1 MEFHPSPPD
10 VTAQKFSDH
19 KSWNICRSL
28 NQNKHPFHIKIN
40 TMKTATFIFAV
51 IFAVFGLLCT
61 VSYFW
66 FQAFHFGLFAGIAY
80 LISWLM
86 FIDLKGG
93 LKHD

>member
-1 MEFHPSPPD
+1 
-10 VTAQKFSDH
+10 
-19 KSWNICRSL
+19 
-28 NQNKHPFHIKIN
+28 
-40 TMKTATFIFAV
+40 MKTATFIFAV

-66 FQAFHFGLFAGIAY
+66 FRAFHFGLFAGIAY